1 MTVKKTQR
9 AARLNIWYFFFYHF
23 IIASSE
29 NLPIH
34 EDKTKG
40 VYVKG
45 LLEVYVGST
54 DEVYEVM
61 KRGSNNRVVA
71 YTSTFIIVFPFLHLL
86 KQITTH

>member
-1 MTVKKTQR
+1 M
-9 AARLNIWYFFFYHF
+9 
-23 IIASSE
+23 
-29 NLPIH
+29 PIH

-71 YTSTFIIVFPFLHLL
+71 YTSMFIIVFPFFSFIEANHNPLTILIL
-86 KQITTH
+86 I